1 VCEARSMI
9 AVVRQ
14 HAAVVVEA
22 GGYGVAGLNYV
33 EVDEVRCQEAE
44 NIVSFRCST
53 RSLNGTGGCP

>member
-1 VCEARSMI
+1 MI

-22 GGYGVAGLNYV
+22 AGYEAAGLNYV
-33 EVDEVRCQEAE
+33 EADEVRCQEVE

>member
-1 VCEARSMI
+1 MI
-9 AVVRQ
+9 AVGRQ

-22 GGYGVAGLNYV
+22 AGYGVAGLNCV